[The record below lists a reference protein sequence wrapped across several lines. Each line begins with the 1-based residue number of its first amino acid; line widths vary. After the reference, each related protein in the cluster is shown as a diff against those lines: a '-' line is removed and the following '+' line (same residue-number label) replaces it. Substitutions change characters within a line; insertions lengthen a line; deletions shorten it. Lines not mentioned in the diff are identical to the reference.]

1 MVCGEKS
8 ARLYKN
14 IQISLY
20 SSVTSLSFFTVCI
33 VLGGRFLLKSSEE
46 MLRASGQL
54 LFVYMGIIPR
64 TLLPIYLS

>member
-20 SSVTSLSFFTVCI
+20 SSVTSLSFFSVCI
-33 VLGGRFLLKSSEE
+33 GLGGRFLSKCSEE
-46 MLRASGQL
+46 MLQASGQL